1 MVVAV
6 EASTRAEA
14 ADSRTAVAVAT
25 VEEAALTAVAER
37 LPSKAV
43 AVVTAT
49 VAAAQLS

>member
-25 VEEAALTAVAER
+25 VEEAALTAVLER
-37 LPSKAV
+37 LLFKA
-43 AVVTAT
+43 AVTDA